1 MRCRERGLALVT
13 VLLLLSMLLIIVL
26 VLSDKVINA
35 TRDRLRSTARDQ
47 AVQAA
52 ASGIEWGR
60 HQLAASYRDSSGWA
74 TFLAAAPGAGR
85 YPPAPAFQTEFGGIP
100 VELYLRDNP
109 DGDDDPRRDCDLK
122 VMLLSRA
129 RPAHGTEVVVE
140 SLCGLE
146 ANASAYSPHGQ
157 TETTGPAELWAAP
170 VTTFHLQD

>member
-13 VLLLLSMLLIIVL
+13 VLLLLAMLLIIAL

-35 TRDRLRSTARDQ
+35 TRGRLRAAARDQ
-47 AVQAA
+47 ALQAA

-60 HQLAASYRDSSGWA
+60 HQLAASYRDSNGWA
-74 TFLAAAPGAGR
+74 TFLAAATSPGR
-85 YPPAPAFQTEFGGIP
+85 YPPAPAFRTEFAGIP

-122 VMLLSRA
+122 LFVLSRA
-129 RPAHGTEVVVE
+129 RPAHGSEVVVE

-146 ANASAYSPHGQ
+146 ANASAYSLNGQ
-157 TETTGPAELWAAP
+157 TETTGPAEPWAAP
-170 VTTFHLQD
+170 VTTFLLQD